1 MNLTLHM
8 TNTCNLNCKYCFVP
22 HGKTSMTFDI
32 AMRAI
37 RIAMKDKKPTGILFY
52 GGEPLLERELIY
64 RIVEKT
70 QKIKKETGHIFHY
83 KMTTNGTLL
92 DEDFLKMA
100 KKVNLTIGMSHDGLA
115 QDDNRL
121 FFDGSGSFDL
131 LEDKIAL
138 LLEYQP
144 YAVGLS
150 VVDPSTVHKA
160 AETVEFLYKKGF
172 KYITVGM
179 NYDRIAP
186 WDNVKMLILM
196 DEYRKMAKMYHDWVE
211 REEKIYLSTFDMK
224 ILSHLKGEDYN
235 ADRRASSKNQI
246 SVGPDGKFYPG
257 SKYLDKPDFEIGD
270 VFIGLDD
277 VRREE
282 IYEMGTEPL
291 DACKKC
297 AILTRCHYVYDS
309 IRLVDGEVATDISP
323 VQCAHERLVT
333 PIVDEVAEVLYKAD
347 HALFLHKHYNELYPV
362 MSLLEDSST

>member
-1 MNLTLHM
+1 MHLTLHM
-8 TNTCNLNCKYCFVP
+8 TNRCNLNCKYCFVP
-22 HGKTSMTFDI
+22 HGCTGMTFDI

-37 RIAMKDKKPTGILFY
+37 RIAMKDKQPTGILFY
-52 GGEPLLERELIY
+52 GGEPLLEKELIY
-64 RIVEKT
+64 RIVEET
-70 QKIKKETGHIFHY
+70 QKIKQETGHVFHY

-92 DEDFLKMA
+92 NEDFLKMA

-121 FFDGSGSFDL
+121 FHDGRGSFDV
-131 LEDKIAL
+131 LEEKIDL
-138 LLEYQP
+138 LLRYQP

-160 AETVEFLYKKGF
+160 AQTVEFLHGKGF

-186 WDNVKMLILM
+186 WDNEKMLILM
-196 DEYRKMAKMYHDWVE
+196 DEYKKMAKMYRDWVG

-235 ADRRASSKNQI
+235 SDRRLQSKNQI
-246 SVGPDGKFYPG
+246 SVGPDGKLYPG

-270 VFIGLDD
+270 VFKGLDEA
-277 VRREE
+277 RREE

-297 AILTRCHYVYDS
+297 AIRTRCNYVYDS
-309 IRLVDGEVATDISP
+309 IRLIDGEIVTDITP

-333 PIVDEVAEVLYKAD
+333 PIVDQVAESLYKEQN
-347 HALFLHKHYNELYPV
+347 ALFLHKHYNELYPV
-362 MSLLEDSST
+362 MSLIEDSL